1 MSLYDDLSKLEKDL
15 LKLGEAEEIVAT
27 APKVEKPILQQALY
41 NLPSSTLQLG
51 KDIIQPIIAPGEF
64 FKSTYSLGK
73 GVIELAI
80 PGEQPDEKTAKAVG
94 EYLANRYGGMSNIRD
109 TFAKDPAGILADA
122 AMLLRGGGALA
133 TKVPGLTKA
142 GQIVSQV
149 GKKID
154 PVEYLYQGGKLGA
167 QGAGKATTALL
178 GLTTGVGG
186 EAISQAVQA
195 GKAGG
200 DTQRLLTGEMRG
212 TSEGVDVVSQAT
224 GKLKEMA
231 LERGKEYQT
240 TKAGLRLDELPV
252 DIGKVRQSFNEFSDS
267 KKFEGMSELSAK
279 AQKKLANISKII
291 DEFEANPKLHNA
303 KGLDMLKRR
312 VDAEYPSGLN
322 VGDSGLVVSQI
333 RNKIKQ
339 QILTEAPEYGKV
351 MKAYEQ
357 AIALEKTIMKEL
369 SLGNKTAAGTAL
381 RKLQS
386 SMRNNVNTNYGNRL
400 DMLKNLDPDLL
411 PQLAGQA
418 LSNISPRGL
427 QGLSAG
433 SAAAYGIP
441 AALSGLINP
450 AALLGLPLQSPRL
463 MGEVALK
470 AGQAQRIAE
479 KVPTGDI
486 LRTARPISSATRD
499 IAAQPSQEELERLKY
514 LNSLLR

>member
-1 MSLYDDLSKLEKDL
+1 MSLLDDLKKADKEI
-15 LKLGEAEEIVAT
+15 EEVSVT
-27 APKVEKPILQQALY
+27 APQVKPSTLKQAIS
-41 NLPSSTLQLG
+41 NIPSSTLQLG
-51 KDIIQPIIAPGEF
+51 KDIIQPIIAPVEF
-64 FKSTYSLGK
+64 LKSTYSLGK
-73 GVIELAI
+73 GVVELAI

-94 EYLANRYGGMSNIRD
+94 EYLANRYGGMENIRD
-109 TFAKDPAGILADA
+109 TFAEDPAGILADA

-133 TKVPGLTKA
+133 TKVPGLTQA
-142 GQIVSQV
+142 GQVISEV

-154 PVEYLYQGGKLGA
+154 PVEYIYQGGKAGA
-167 QGAGKATTALL
+167 KTTGKVATELA
-178 GLTTGVGG
+178 GLTTGAGS
-186 EAISQAVQA
+186 EAIRQAVQA
-195 GKAGG
+195 GKTGG
-200 DTQRLLTGEMRG
+200 DVQRLLTGEMRG
-212 TSEGVDVVSQAT
+212 TSEGTDVVSQAT

-240 TKAGLRLDELPV
+240 TKAGLKLEELPV
-252 DIGKVRQSFNEFSDS
+252 DIGKVRQSFNEFVDS
-267 KKFEGMSELSAK
+267 KKFEGMSELSEK
-279 AQKKLANISKII
+279 AQKKLTKIEKII

-322 VGDSGLVVSQI
+322 VGDSGLVVSEI
-333 RNKIKQ
+333 RNKIKK

-357 AIALEKTIMKEL
+357 AISLEKKIMKEL

-386 SMRNNVNTNYGNRL
+386 VMRNNVNTNYGNRL

-418 LSNISPRGL
+418 LSSKTPRGL

-433 SAAAYGIP
+433 SVAAYGIP
-441 AALSGLINP
+441 TALSGLISP
-450 AALLGLPLQSPRL
+450 AALAGIPLQSPRL
-463 MGEVALK
+463 MGEIALK
-470 AGQAQRIAE
+470 AGQAQRYAG

-486 LRTARPISSATRD
+486 LRTVRPISSATRD
-499 IAAQPSQEELERLKY
+499 IEDQPSQEELDRMRY
-514 LNSLLR
+514 LNSLLQ